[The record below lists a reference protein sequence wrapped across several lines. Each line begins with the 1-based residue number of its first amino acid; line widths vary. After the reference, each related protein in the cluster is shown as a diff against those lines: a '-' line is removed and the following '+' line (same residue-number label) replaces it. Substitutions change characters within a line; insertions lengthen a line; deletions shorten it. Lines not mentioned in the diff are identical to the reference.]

1 MALNLRPISDQIASV
16 REVCPQAVALRR
28 GDRQLNYEQVDRKAD
43 RLAAYLAQLGA
54 GPGTT
59 VALCME
65 RSFDWI
71 VAALGILRAGA
82 AYVPLDAA
90 WPDARLR
97 YAIEDSGAVALVACA
112 TLQDRLQLNV
122 RGVDVCR
129 DAAEI
134 AASPSFSAPAISP
147 ESLAYVIY
155 TSGSSGVPK
164 GVEITHAN
172 LLHLIRWHIAAFGV
186 TPHDRASHLAGLGF
200 DAAVWEIWPHLAAGA
215 TVCLAD
221 DAVRSS
227 PELLQQWML
236 QERVTIG
243 FVPTVHAAPLMA
255 LAWPPETPLRFL
267 LTGGDVL
274 QRGPAAGLPFAVINN
289 YGPTEGTVV
298 ATSGLLEPTSD
309 VASAA
314 APPIGR
320 AITGTT
326 VYLLNEHGEPVSEGV
341 AGEMYIGGHGIARGY
356 RNLPEQTERF
366 FLPDPFAGTSG
377 ARMYRTGDRAV
388 RRPDGQ
394 LEFRGRLD
402 RQTKIRGF
410 RVELDEIGAAL
421 ARHPGVEFAIATS
434 HTQGAD
440 NQLVAYV
447 LPKEATCPTAHE
459 LQNHLLG
466 ILPDYMIPAI
476 FVHLSALPLSPNG
489 KLDLRQLPNP
499 ESAPRLPAREERPAA
514 SPTEEKLLRMVR
526 QLLANDAIAPEDSF
540 FLAGGHSLLGMQLV
554 MRLRETFGVD
564 LTLRQLFEAPTVERL
579 ALLVAALLDERCLA
593 TIWAQVLGRDSVG
606 PDDNFVS
613 LGGTP
618 EALAVLQQRIVAE
631 FGQTIPLEELAKA
644 PSLRQQARLLQGR
657 SADKVELPSGV
668 LALQPK
674 GRRNAIFWVHYLN
687 AGLAKVI
694 GDDQPLLYVALTAE
708 DFPAL
713 GERPTLQAVAACLTR
728 KITSA
733 QPNGPYSIGG
743 YCLGGI
749 LGFEIASQLRA
760 AGKEVA
766 LLVLVDPPNPSYI
779 ESLDTFRRV
788 ASYLGYVAQRAV
800 RLGPR
805 TSMRFLSEHVVKRV
819 NRIVQPASSKTE
831 SMLAQE
837 LIETAAMAYE
847 PKKYDGKVLLV
858 LASERPPHADFL
870 PGWRAVVSDL
880 HSELLNS
887 HHRDILKAGNAGRVA
902 DAIVA
907 HLPSA
912 SVGLHPPAAAGAPN
926 PAVPAVPQ
934 GTQLASTS
942 V

>member
-1 MALNLRPISDQIASV
+1 M
-16 REVCPQAVALRR
+16 REVCPQAIALRH
-28 GDRQLNYEQVDRKAD
+28 GDRQLTYEQLNSQAD
-43 RLAAYLAQLGA
+43 RFTAYLAQLGA

-59 VALCME
+59 VALCMD

-71 VAALGILRAGA
+71 VAALGIMRAGA
-82 AYVPLDAA
+82 TYVPLDAA

-97 YAIEDSGAVALVACA
+97 YAVEDSGAVALVACA
-112 TLQDRLQLNV
+112 TLQERLQLHV
-122 RGVDVCR
+122 RGVDMCR

-134 AASPSFSAPAISP
+134 AASPAFAATPIAP

-155 TSGSSGVPK
+155 TSGSTGVPK

-186 TPHDRASHLAGLGF
+186 TPSDRASHLAGLGF

-221 DAVRSS
+221 DAVRLS

-236 QERVTIG
+236 QQRVTIS

-267 LTGGDVL
+267 LTGGDAL
-274 QRGPAAGLPFAVINN
+274 QRGPAVGLPFAVVNN

-298 ATSGLLEPTSD
+298 ATSGILAP
-309 VASAA
+309 SAEFGSA
-314 APPIGR
+314 VMPPIGR
-320 AITGTT
+320 AISGTT
-326 VYLLNEHGEPVSEGV
+326 VYLLSEHGEPVADGA
-341 AGEMYIGGHGIARGY
+341 AGEIYIGGNGIARGY

-366 FLPDPFAGTSG
+366 FLPDPFAGSPD

-410 RVELDEIGAAL
+410 RVELDEIGAVL
-421 ARHPGVEFAIATS
+421 ARHPGVDFAIATS
-434 HTQGAD
+434 HAQDTD

-447 LPKEATCPTAHE
+447 LPKEGARTTAHE
-459 LQNHLLG
+459 LQNHLLRT
-466 ILPDYMIPAI
+466 LPDYMVPVI
-476 FVHLSALPLSPNG
+476 FVQLSALPLSPNG

-526 QLLANDAIAPEDSF
+526 QLLANEAVAPEDSF

-579 ALLVAALLDERCLA
+579 AVLVAALLDERRLA
-593 TIWAQVLGRDSVG
+593 TIWEQVLGRDNVG
-606 PDDNFVS
+606 PDDSFVS

-618 EALAVLQQRIVAE
+618 EALAALQQRIAAD
-631 FGQTIPLEELAKA
+631 FGQTIPLEKLAEA
-644 PSLRQQARLLQGR
+644 SSLRQQARLLQIR
-657 SADKVELPSGV
+657 SAEKFELPSGV

-674 GRRNAIFWVHYLN
+674 GKRNAIFWVHYMN
-687 AGLAKVI
+687 TGLAKVI

-713 GERPTLQAVAACLTR
+713 GARPTLQAVAACLTR
-728 KITSA
+728 KIISA

-760 AGKEVA
+760 AGKDVL

-779 ESLDTFRRV
+779 ESLDSFKRV
-788 ASYLGYVAQRAV
+788 ASYLGYVAHRAV

-805 TSMRFLSEHVVKRV
+805 TSLRFLSEHVVKRV

-831 SMLAQE
+831 AMRAQE
-837 LIETAAMAYE
+837 LIETAALAYE
-847 PKKYDGKVLLV
+847 PEKYDGKVLLV

-880 HSELLNS
+880 HTELLNS

-907 HLPSA
+907 HLPAA
-912 SVGLHPPAAAGAPN
+912 SVGLLPPASAGAPN
-926 PAVPAVPQ
+926 PTIPAVPP
-934 GTQLASTS
+934 GTPLASTRI
-942 V
+942 